1 MSNVMKKPFS
11 EGEIKTP
18 DKAHSSTVTLNNV
31 TLSKAVLQPGWK

>member
-11 EGEIKTP
+11 AGEIKTP

-31 TLSKAVLQPGWK
+31 KLS